1 MSASAG
7 RSLSRALAAAL
18 CIAMIAPAA
27 PAASYHVL
35 LCGSGGEEEYS
46 EKFRDWGMRL
56 RDALVMRLGV
66 PVDNVVLLTEPETDN
81 ADTLLTTNLES
92 IRATF
97 AAMSDSV
104 TPDDDLFVYFIGHGS
119 YMKNVSKFHVPGAD
133 LTAEELDALLKAVPA
148 GRTIVLNGT
157 SSSAGFINVLSG
169 DGRVICTATKSFAE
183 INATEYMGFFIEG
196 LEDGSADRNHDDRI
210 SFLEACEQASELTA
224 TWYTTEGLIATEHAI
239 LDDNGDGFGSRLPIE
254 LLDLSMEEE
263 KSANG
268 NEFLDGAF
276 ARQCYIKEY
285 SFDPSVPRELIDTYL
300 AALDEVTALKTEK
313 SQLAE
318 EAYYAQLEKL
328 LLNAARTNREIHS
341 HSPPLAADS

>member
-1 MSASAG
+1 MRTSAG

-27 PAASYHVL
+27 RAASYHVL

-56 RDALVMRLGV
+56 RDALVMQLNV
-66 PVDNVVLLTEPETDN
+66 PPDNVVLLTEPETDN
-81 ADTLLTTNLES
+81 DTLPTTNLAS

-119 YMKNVSKFHVPGAD
+119 YMKNVSKFHVPGTD
-133 LTAEELDALLKAVPA
+133 LTAEELDELLKAIPA

-169 DGRVICTATKSFAE
+169 DGRVICAATKSFAE
-183 INATEYMGFFIEG
+183 INATEFMGFFVEG

-239 LDDNGDGFGSRLPIE
+239 LDDNGDGLGSRLPIGIF
-254 LLDLSMEEE
+254 DLSVDKDEDE
-263 KSANG
+263 AG

-313 SQLAE
+313 PQLAE

-328 LLNAARTNREIHS
+328 LLKAARTNREIHS
-341 HSPPLAADS
+341 HSPPLDADS